1 MHEGEPVERRLS
13 VTMTVVAL
21 RFPMESS
28 SKQSIDWAQALE
40 SHRSW
45 LSTVVRARLAD
56 RQAAEDVMQ
65 EVALAAIAQPSR
77 PTDPSKVAP
86 WLYRIALRKVIN
98 HHRAT
103 GRRRRLLDGAIASG
117 RARAHTVEIGPGEWL
132 MKEECLANVASVLKM
147 LSPQDRQILLLK
159 YTEGWGYQEL
169 SEHLGISIKT
179 VEYRLLKARK
189 SLRARIAQE

>member
-1 MHEGEPVERRLS
+1 
-13 VTMTVVAL
+13 
-21 RFPMESS
+21 MESP
-28 SKQSIDWAQALE
+28 SKPSIDWSQALE
-40 SHRSW
+40 NNRSW
-45 LSTVVRARLAD
+45 LATVIRARLAD
-56 RQAAEDVMQ
+56 RQAAEDVFQ

-117 RARAHTVEIGPGEWL
+117 RIREHSAEPAPGEWL
-132 MKEECLANVASVLKM
+132 MKAESLSNVASVLKT

-159 YTEGWGYQEL
+159 YTEGWGYQDL

-189 SLRARIAQE
+189 SLRARICEP